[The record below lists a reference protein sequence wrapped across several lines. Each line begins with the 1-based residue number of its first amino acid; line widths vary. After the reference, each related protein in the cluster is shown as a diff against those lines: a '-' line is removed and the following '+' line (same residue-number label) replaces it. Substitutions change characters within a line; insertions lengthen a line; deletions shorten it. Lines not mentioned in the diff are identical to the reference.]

1 MQRIKN
7 DIKNEVFSKI
17 YLLHGAETYLMEY
30 YAKQIIEK
38 CTDSE
43 TRDFNLLKISA
54 ELPDEKTTD
63 EFISSYPFMSDRKI
77 LYIRN
82 SGLFKKAS
90 ESQKKYWVGVFDE
103 LPDYITI
110 IFSETEADKR
120 NALYKQLAKAGYAH
134 EFPYMEERALM
145 QWTAKILNS
154 DNLSISAADA
164 AYLVEIC
171 GPSMNNI
178 KNELDKLIAYKHEK
192 SVVTREDIELV
203 TVKGIENRIFDMIN
217 DVIRKQRKSAFEKL
231 NDLKTLNEE
240 PIKII
245 SIIFKKFSGYKK
257 LYALRNRPIKEI
269 CSLCG
274 MYEKYVKADMTL
286 LKSIS
291 QGKIDNI
298 METCMEM
305 DFGIKAGKIDKWLAI
320 DILMTKIAE

>member
-7 DIKNEVFSKI
+7 DIKNEIFSKI
-17 YLLHGAETYLMEY
+17 YLLYGAETYLMEY
-30 YAKQIIEK
+30 YAKQIIEQ

-63 EFISSYPFMSDRKI
+63 EFISSYPFMSNRKI

-103 LPDYITI
+103 LPDYVTI

-120 NALYKQLAKAGYAH
+120 NALYKQLAKAGYTH

-145 QWTAKILNS
+145 QWTAKILNF
-154 DNLSISAADA
+154 DNLSINAADA

-203 TVKGIENRIFDMIN
+203 TVKSIENRIFDMIN
-217 DVIRKQRKSAFEKL
+217 DVIRKKKKSAFEKL

-274 MYEKYVKADMTL
+274 MYEKYAKADMAL
-286 LKSIS
+286 LKTIPQS
-291 QGKIDNI
+291 KINNI

-305 DFGIKAGKIDKWLAI
+305 DFGIKSGKIDKWLAV

>member
-17 YLLHGAETYLMEY
+17 YLLHGPEAYLTEY
-30 YAKQIIEK
+30 YAKLIIDK

-43 TRDFNLLKISA
+43 TRDFNLLKISS
-54 ELPDEKTTD
+54 ELPDEKTVD
-63 EFISSYPFMSDRKI
+63 EFISSYPFMSDKKI
-77 LYIRN
+77 LYIRS

-90 ESQKKYWVGVFDE
+90 EAQKKYWSGVFDE
-103 LPDYITI
+103 LPDYITV
-110 IFSETEADKR
+110 IFSEAEADKR
-120 NALYKQLAKAGYAH
+120 NALYKQLAKAGYTH
-134 EFPYMEERALM
+134 EFPYMDERSLM
-145 QWTAKILNS
+145 QWTAKILGA
-154 DNLSISAADA
+154 DKLSINASDA

-203 TVKGIENRIFDMIN
+203 TVKDIENRIFDMIN

-257 LYALRNRPIKEI
+257 LYALRDRPIKEI
-269 CSLCG
+269 CRLCG
-274 MYEKYVKADMTL
+274 MYEKYVKADMSL
-286 LKSIS
+286 LKSIPQS
-291 QGKIDNI
+291 KIDNI

-305 DFGIKAGKIDKWLAI
+305 DFGIKSGKIDKWLAV